1 MAAGGPQR
9 ATDAVSLGFVRDMS
23 VHHAQAVR
31 MSEIAHRRSS
41 DPELNYLAFD
51 ILSTQQGQIGI
62 MTGWL
67 DLWEQGQSGDDAP
80 MAWMG
85 HEGPMPGMASDEEL
99 ARLDRLPVAQMEE
112 LWLRLMIR
120 HHRGAVPMAD
130 DAAARADDDETAA
143 LAASM
148 SAGQS
153 SEIELMER
161 MLAERGLAPEP
172 PACQTC
178 TRGTGAHPLSSTG
191 TAGSSGRVGAETEA
205 SRNENRA
212 TRGAHRRYSSAWCTV
227 THGRSRTS
235 SPRAPRL
242 ALEDRPDLVLV
253 LQRAEREQHPPG
265 EARAGRPARRAGPRP
280 LRTHGRRTGGSALPR
295 RRAPT
300 PAACGRCSR
309 AAWPREESRR
319 PRQAG
324 SAATA
329 RPR

>member
-1 MAAGGPQR
+1 MTTTSSPATDGADEAPARRSVLRLLPLVLALVTVALVAGLVLGRGTADAGAQR

-67 DLWEQGQSGDDAP
+67 DVWEQGQTGSDAP

-99 ARLDRLPVAQMEE
+99 AELERLPVDEMEE

-130 DAAARADDDETAA
+130 DAAARAGNDETAA

-148 SAGQS
+148 SAGQQ
-153 SEIELMER
+153 SEVELMER
-161 MLAERGLAPEP
+161 MLAERGVAPEP
-172 PACQTC
+172 PDA
-178 TRGTGAHPLSSTG
+178 STG
-191 TAGSSGRVGAETEA
+191 HEGHAGSS
-205 SRNENRA
+205 S
-212 TRGAHRRYSSAWCTV
+212 
-227 THGRSRTS
+227 
-235 SPRAPRL
+235 
-242 ALEDRPDLVLV
+242 
-253 LQRAEREQHPPG
+253 
-265 EARAGRPARRAGPRP
+265 
-280 LRTHGRRTGGSALPR
+280 
-295 RRAPT
+295 
-300 PAACGRCSR
+300 PAADH
-309 AAWPREESRR
+309 
-319 PRQAG
+319 AG
-324 SAATA
+324 H
-329 RPR
+329 